1 MYMIVTINEILD
13 LIRLTTC
20 KTFYKMA
27 KEFMDHAFCVN
38 TVDEQLVLL
47 NKS

>member
-1 MYMIVTINEILD
+1 MYMLVTINETLD
-13 LIRLTTC
+13 LISLT

-27 KEFMDHAFCVN
+27 KEFMDNAFCVN

>member
-1 MYMIVTINEILD
+1 MYMIVTINETLD
-13 LIRLTTC
+13 LIRLT